1 MDRFATTFCNM
12 NITFGLSLDQE
23 TQVKPASLAESR
35 VGPLGMLT
43 LLESRLGLASPGA
56 SQIQRLTAALSAME
70 EVYQEDDA
78 YGKASFERDRFAV
91 TQLFLNYRDELMLAG
106 WDGLTQLNGSSRLSA
121 ISQFSSRLNAEARCS
136 LGDRLLAIQVCLK
149 DRRFEWASLKV
160 MGEKEDFGLAWQNVL
175 ELLGAVYE
183 PDTFDS
189 HASTGKSDSD
199 LQRFR
204 QAVTSGAAKID
215 LQYDGTLEI
224 LTAHSEWILAQAV
237 QLLSSQEKSVLVVGG
252 DHTAALDAAYARA
265 NCPTVGIST
274 ATRARP
280 VPQVLGL
287 ALRLLW
293 QPLDPQFL
301 LEFLTHPECPV
312 TSDLCKQLAKALLES
327 PGIGGRAWQEAIAKA
342 KERVNTMAKNKTEAD
357 QRLARID
364 HDLTTWIEIQRH
376 NLNGAAPA
384 AALKAICQEIQ
395 AWAIRQLSRFDE
407 SDPPQAAQF
416 RFLIAAAKQ
425 MSQGLD
431 AIKNVTLPEM
441 NRLLETVLGS
451 GIDSGLAIS
460 ELGHVGY
467 AHSPEQVNSSAS
479 IVLWW
484 NAEESAET
492 RLTHWTE
499 TERASLSQSGVVLSP
514 REHILARAAR
524 SWLKPLHAAQ
534 EKLLLCLPQQ
544 RAGKPVVQHPLIGR
558 LSSLLK
564 ERARLPMRNLDE
576 ALPATS
582 AAEQKNLRD
591 LDPVLLP
598 QKRRWWQLPAGI
610 SVPLREQESFTSL
623 EKFIYAPQLWVL
635 EYAAKI
641 RPGHLNTEQLD
652 CGPRLYGTLID
663 RLAEELFGTN
673 PPDHIDWSKATADQ
687 LESWARQRWETLLER
702 EGMPLLVV
710 GRQSERVRV
719 LSEAIVAIQD
729 LVTLFKQM
737 KIADVKPH
745 EKPEAVAFA
754 GGKLTGNID
763 LMLTNTEGDFGILDL
778 KYGGRA
784 DKERQLK
791 EGRPLQLAVYGH
803 LVSGGKLLF
812 PFGAFYI
819 LSSRRLLSCNAS
831 FFTAASPVAAEAG
844 SSDLQ
849 KVWQEFEQIWRWR
862 RGQLDNGLIEVVSD
876 DTTPDQNSI
885 PPLANWES
893 PKEADK
899 YSDHTTL
906 TGF

>member
-1 MDRFATTFCNM
+1 M

-23 TQVKPASLAESR
+23 SKDKPACLAESR

-56 SQIQRLTAALSAME
+56 SQIQRLTAALPAME
-70 EVYQEDDA
+70 EVYQENAA
-78 YGKASFERDRFAV
+78 YGRASFERDRFAV
-91 TQLFLNYRDELMLAG
+91 AQLFLNYRDELMLAG
-106 WDGLTQLNGSSRLSA
+106 WDGLTLLNGSTRLSA
-121 ISQFSSRLNAEARCS
+121 ISQFSSRLNEEARCS

-160 MGEKEDFGLAWQNVL
+160 MGEKEDYGLAWQNVL

-183 PDTFDS
+183 ADTFDS
-189 HASTGKSDSD
+189 FASTDNSDSD

-204 QAVTSGAAKID
+204 QAVTSGTAKIE
-215 LQYDGTLEI
+215 LQYDGTIEM

-237 QLLSSQEKSVLVVGG
+237 QVLSSQEKSVLIVGG
-252 DHTAALDAAYARA
+252 ANAAALDAAYARA

-274 ATRARP
+274 ASRARP

-301 LEFLTHPECPV
+301 LEFLTHPVCPV
-312 TSDLCKQLAKALLES
+312 TSDLRKQLAKALLES

-342 KERVNTMAKNKTEAD
+342 KERVNTTAKTKEEAD
-357 QRLARID
+357 QKLARID
-364 HDLTTWIEIQRH
+364 NHLAAWIEIQRH
-376 NLNGAAPA
+376 DLDEAAPA
-384 AALKAICQEIQ
+384 GALKVICEQTK

-416 RFLIAAAKQ
+416 RFLIAATGQ
-425 MSQGLD
+425 MSQALN
-431 AIKNVTLPEM
+431 AIKNITLPET
-441 NRLLETVLGS
+441 NRLLETVLGN
-451 GIDSGLAIS
+451 GIDSGVAVS
-460 ELGHVGY
+460 ELGHVAY
-467 AHSPEQVNSSAS
+467 AHSPEQVNTPAS
-479 IVLWW
+479 VVLWW
-484 NAEESAET
+484 NAEEPAET
-492 RLTHWTE
+492 RITHWTE
-499 TERASLSQSGVVLSP
+499 TERAGLSQSGIELPP
-514 REHILARAAR
+514 RELTLARAAR
-524 SWLKPLHAAQ
+524 SWLKPIRAAQ
-534 EKLLLCLPQQ
+534 KKLLLCLPQQ

-558 LSSLLK
+558 LRSLLK
-564 ERARLPMRNLDE
+564 EGARLPMRNLDE
-576 ALPATS
+576 VLPANP
-582 AAEQKNLRD
+582 AADQKNLRY

-598 QKRRWWQLPAGI
+598 QKRRWWQLPASI

-623 EKFIYAPQLWVL
+623 EKFIYTPQLWVL

-641 RPGHLNTEQLD
+641 RSGQLSTEQLD

-663 RLAEELFGTN
+663 RLAEELFAAN

-687 LESWARQRWETLLER
+687 LEIWTRKRWATLLEQ

-719 LSEAIVAIQD
+719 LSEAVVAIQD
-729 LVTLFKQM
+729 LVSLLKQM
-737 KIADVKPH
+737 KIAGVKPH
-745 EKPEAVAFA
+745 EKPAPVAFA
-754 GGKLTGNID
+754 GGNLTGNID
-763 LMLTNTEGDFGILDL
+763 LLLTNPEGDFGILDL
-778 KYGGRA
+778 KYGGRS

-791 EGRPLQLAVYGH
+791 EGRPLQLAVYGY
-803 LVSGGKLLF
+803 LVSGGKPPF
-812 PFGAFYI
+812 PTGAFYI

-831 FFTAASPVAAEAG
+831 FFTAASPVAIEAG
-844 SSDLQ
+844 SGELQ

-862 RGQLDNGLIEVVSD
+862 RWQLDRGLIEVVSD
-876 DTTPDQNSI
+876 EPGPDQDSS

-893 PKEADK
+893 PKKADK